1 MLGVRDSSNQRLNV
15 LLSTSQQVWAD
26 HLPRLLEPQGVYAIR
41 VTDVE
46 QALDVIEHHRI
57 HAAVIE
63 TGARGR
69 QGLKLLQVIRRMTPT
84 PPAVLVRGRL
94 FDRRDD
100 NRLLADALRFNAFSV
115 LDQPVNLEQILDT
128 LRRLLERYYGGQWP
142 ASSSPNPE
150 P

>member
-1 MLGVRDSSNQRLNV
+1 MLGVRDNSNQRLNV
-15 LLSTSQQVWAD
+15 LLSTGEQIWAD
-26 HLPRLLEPQGVYAIR
+26 HLPRLLEPQGVHAIR
-41 VTDVE
+41 VSDVD

-63 TGARGR
+63 TGGDRNR
-69 QGLKLLQVIRRMTPT
+69 QGLKLLQVIRRMSPT

-100 NRLLADALRFNAFSV
+100 NRLLADALKFNAFSV
-115 LDQPVNLEQILDT
+115 LDQPVHLEQILDT

-142 ASSSPNPE
+142 TASQS
-150 P
+150 